1 MFFKSPLKMTEPHTT
16 VSESQNLEIPLKTLL
31 ENILAYLEKFITSQ
45 TEISLIENKLHDY
58 ESIQELMDITLDI
71 WSFFSIKLNEK
82 LENLDNSLPSDNLNM
97 QEEYRKL
104 EESLQKHE
112 AQIRNHIAIEQQLR
126 LCAETFQ
133 TKSEELQNKFEI
145 EKAIH
150 QKEIKN
156 LKNELLENQTTLN
169 TMKKTLQL
177 YEKTLENNEKT
188 MEEMKKKLMICPVSD
203 EKRALS
209 HKNYKD
215 EESPNSKGKSTQRI
229 PDNFVQIKDY
239 LRVRNEKKV
248 KSTSVHQKFE
258 EIPIP
263 PKALY
268 FFLKKNMNLFIII

>member
-1 MFFKSPLKMTEPHTT
+1 MFFKCSLRRMTEPHTT

-31 ENILAYLEKFITSQ
+31 ENILGYLEKFISSQ

-71 WSFFSIKLNEK
+71 WCFFSQKLNEK
-82 LENLDNSLPSDNLNM
+82 LESFDNKAPSESLNM

-112 AQIRNHIAIEQQLR
+112 AQIRNHIAVEQQLR

-133 TKSEELQNKFEI
+133 NKSEELQNRI
-145 EKAIH
+145 ENERAIH

-156 LKNELLENQTTLN
+156 LKDELLENQTTLN
-169 TMKKTLQL
+169 TMKKTIQL

-188 MEEMKKKLMICPVSD
+188 IEEMRKKLTLCPNSD

-209 HKNYKD
+209 HKSHKD
-215 EESPNSKGKSTQRI
+215 EESPNSKCKSTQRI

-263 PKALY
+263 PKAL
-268 FFLKKNMNLFIII
+268 